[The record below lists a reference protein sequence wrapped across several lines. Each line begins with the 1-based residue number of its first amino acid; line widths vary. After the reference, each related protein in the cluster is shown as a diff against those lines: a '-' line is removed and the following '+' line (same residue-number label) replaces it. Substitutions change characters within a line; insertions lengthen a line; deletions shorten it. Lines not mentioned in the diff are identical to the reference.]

1 MTLLQRVRRI
11 YRRVGLTLLV
21 ALPIAM
27 WLAFRPWGLPDGV
40 LASGQGVTVSISDDA
55 IEFSPRRASRAGVL
69 MLPGCPVD
77 PDAYAPLARRLADAG
92 TPAIVVRV
100 PHRCAA
106 FGDLP
111 QQLDARIRALIEARG
126 GTRWMLAGHSRG
138 ALHAAR
144 FASSHADRLAALV
157 LMGTSH
163 PRDRDLSGLA
173 IPVVKIVATND
184 GVAGAGQFDRR
195 LLPASTTWV
204 RIEGGNHAQFGYY
217 ANFQLFDGRAS
228 IAREAQQDQIVAA
241 LIALRERL
249 GNGR

>member
-1 MTLLQRVRRI
+1 MTRLQRLRRI

-21 ALPIAM
+21 AMPIAM
-27 WLAFRPWGLPDGV
+27 WLAFRPWGLPEGV
-40 LASGQGVTVSISDDA
+40 LASSPDVRVSSGDDA
-55 IEFSPRRASRAGVL
+55 IEFSPRQASGAGVL
-69 MLPGCPVD
+69 ILPGCPVD

-92 TPAIVVRV
+92 APAIVVRV

-111 QQLDARIRALIEARG
+111 QQLDARVRALIDARA
-126 GTRWMLAGHSRG
+126 GTRWILAGHSRG

-144 FASSHADRLAALV
+144 FAQSDAGRLAGLA

-184 GVAGAGQFDRR
+184 GVAGAGAFDRR
-195 LLPASTTWV
+195 LLPASTMWV

-217 ANFQLFDGRAS
+217 ANYQLFDGRAS
-228 IAREAQQDQIVAA
+228 ISREAQQAQVVAA
-241 LIALRERL
+241 LLDLVRR
-249 GNGR
+249 